1 MESIYA
7 EAADR
12 LLRAA
17 ARGPARHQSIAAADS
32 PEGRMKPVNLAAQLA
47 AAETQLTCLKLM
59 LAQVKE
65 AELRREA
72 EKLIAM
78 KLSEVDEPRFAPLER
93 RPSWW
98 RRRATG

>member
-1 MESIYA
+1 
-7 EAADR
+7 
-12 LLRAA
+12 
-17 ARGPARHQSIAAADS
+17 
-32 PEGRMKPVNLAAQLA
+32 MKPVNLAAKLA
-47 AAETQLTCLKLM
+47 AAETELACLTM
-59 LAQVKE
+59 ALAQVKE
-65 AELRREA
+65 DRDKLRQERDDWRRGA

>member
-17 ARGPARHQSIAAADS
+17 ARGPARHQSIAAVDS
-32 PEGRMKPVNLAAQLA
+32 PEGRMKPVNLA

>member
-1 MESIYA
+1 
-7 EAADR
+7 
-12 LLRAA
+12 
-17 ARGPARHQSIAAADS
+17 
-32 PEGRMKPVNLAAQLA
+32 MKPVNLAAQLA

>member
-1 MESIYA
+1 
-7 EAADR
+7 
-12 LLRAA
+12 
-17 ARGPARHQSIAAADS
+17 
-32 PEGRMKPVNLAAQLA
+32 MKPVNLAAQLA

-78 KLSEVDEPRFAPLER
+78 KLSEADEPRFAQLER